1 MTEKAV
7 RDLISRAMS
16 ADEPPIRADLIGR
29 AVRGART
36 VRRRR
41 MAAGVAATAAV
52 VPALAFGTPA
62 VVTALGPAAAGRNT
76 VSPPPTTGDRTRRH
90 HSQGPADRY
99 PFVRPV
105 LPPGS
110 PEIHPVPVTDHSLG
124 QLLVDELPAG
134 ARHSR
139 VTANV
144 QSLPGRGRQAGAS
157 LMSRTATG
165 SGSIGV
171 QLTDAR
177 GAGSGPFQ
185 CASSGVPCI
194 TYTLTGGIKVNELVS
209 QAPNGE
215 SIYVTVLR
223 PGVALIVFT
232 EGTGK
237 TGPDTRPPLT
247 LAQLV
252 AAALDPRWRFTVSR
266 SFAQHARHLHVTR
279 GRIENGG

>member
-7 RDLISRAMS
+7 RDLIWQAMS
-16 ADEPPIRADLIGR
+16 ADEPPIRTDIVGG
-29 AVRGART
+29 AVRSART

-41 MAAGVAATAAV
+41 MAAGAAVTAAV

-62 VVTALGPAAAGRNT
+62 IVTALGPAAAGRHT
-76 VSPPPTTGDRTRRH
+76 VGPPPTTGDRSGRH
-90 HSQGPADRY
+90 HSTRPADRY

-105 LPPGS
+105 LPASS
-110 PEIHPVPVTDHSLG
+110 PEIHAVPVTDQSLG

-134 ARHSR
+134 ARYSHL
-139 VTANV
+139 TAIV
-144 QSLPGRGRQAGAS
+144 PSPTGRGRQAGAS
-157 LMSRTATG
+157 LISRTATG

-171 QLTDAR
+171 QLNEPRD
-177 GAGSGPFQ
+177 AGSASFQ

-194 TYTLTGGIKVNELVS
+194 TYTLAGGIKVNELVS

-223 PGVALIVFT
+223 PGVALVAFT

-237 TGPDTRPPLT
+237 TGPGTRPPLT
-247 LAQLV
+247 LNQLV

-266 SFAQHARHLHVTR
+266 SFAEHARHLHVTQ

>member
-1 MTEKAV
+1 MTEKAI
-7 RDLISRAMS
+7 RDLIWQAMS
-16 ADEPPIRADLIGR
+16 ADEPPIRADIIGG

-41 MAAGVAATAAV
+41 MAAGVAVTAAV
-52 VPALAFGTPA
+52 FPALAFGTPA
-62 VVTALGPAAAGRNT
+62 VVTALGPAAGRHT
-76 VSPPPTTGDRTRRH
+76 VSPPPTTSDRSGRH
-90 HSQGPADRY
+90 LSSRPADRY
-99 PFVRPV
+99 PFVRPKV
-105 LPPGS
+105 PASS
-110 PEIHPVPVTDHSLG
+110 PEIHPVPVTDQSLG

-134 ARHSR
+134 ARYSQI
-139 VTANV
+139 TAIA
-144 QSLPGRGRQAGAS
+144 QSPAGRGRQAGAS

-177 GAGSGPFQ
+177 DAGSASFQ

-194 TYTLTGGIKVNELVS
+194 TYTLAGGVKVNELVS

-223 PGVALIVFT
+223 PGVALVAFT

-237 TGPDTRPPLT
+237 TGPGTRPPLT
-247 LAQLV
+247 LNQLV

-266 SFAQHARHLHVTR
+266 SFAEHARHLHVTQ

>member
-7 RDLISRAMS
+7 RDLIWQAMS
-16 ADEPPIRADLIGR
+16 ADEPPIRADIIGG

-41 MAAGVAATAAV
+41 MAAGVAVAAAV

-62 VVTALGPAAAGRNT
+62 VVAALQPAAGRHT
-76 VSPPPTTGDRTRRH
+76 LSPPPTTADRTGRH
-90 HSQGPADRY
+90 HSRGPADRY
-99 PFVRPV
+99 LFVRPV
-105 LPPGS
+105 LPPSS

-134 ARHSR
+134 ARYGR
-139 VTANV
+139 VTASV
-144 QSLPGRGRQAGAS
+144 QPVPGHGRQAGAS

-177 GAGSGPFQ
+177 DAGSGPFQ

-223 PGVALIVFT
+223 PGVALIAFT

-237 TGPDTRPPLT
+237 AGPDTRPPLT

-252 AAALDPRWRFTVSR
+252 AAALDPRWRFTVSQ
-266 SFAQHARHLHVTR
+266 SFAQHARYLHVTR
-279 GRIENGG
+279 GRFENGG